1 MGGITLSSAY
11 EGRTYQVTALTGTMA
26 ANAGAAS
33 EILQFRW
40 LSTAPVAKR
49 CRLLNV
55 SITAIGLGT
64 AFAAGAVEF
73 DMKVARAWS
82 APGTGG
88 ATLTL
93 SGNNAKYRTSQLT
106 SYLSTGLPTPGEI
119 RVSTTAPLG
128 AGTKTFDAQN
138 YASLLS
144 VVGTV
149 AFTNLISTTTPPLY
163 SILQPQIPPLV
174 FADQEGFSILAT
186 VPATGTWQACIVITW
201 SEID

>member
-11 EGRTYQVTALTGTMA
+11 EGRAYQTTASTGVMA
-26 ANAGAAS
+26 AGQAANS
-33 EILQFRW
+33 EIVQFRW
-40 LSTAPVAKR
+40 LSTAPTAKR

-73 DMKVARAWS
+73 DMKVARGWTA
-82 APGTGG
+82 AGTGG

-93 SGNNAKYRTSQLT
+93 TGNNAKYRTSQLT
-106 SYLSTGLPTPGEI
+106 PFLGSGGGEI
-119 RVSTTAPLG
+119 RVATTAALG

-144 VVGTV
+144 VVGAV

-201 SEID
+201 AEID